1 MQLIDAIT
9 VQKSY
14 LNISPHVAW
23 LAVLLIGSPWLKTEA
38 AVTVT
43 IGQNFL
49 GSSLYTNS
57 QALPPDS
64 NGAIGPG
71 RFMEFV
77 NGTVAVYNR
86 TNGAQVQ
93 RKSDLIFWSNSGVTL
108 ASSQAVSDPRVIYD
122 PQSQRWFVVQVD
134 LDGNASDPTTEANDF
149 LLAVSTS
156 SNPAGTWKQF
166 LIPADPDNGYFA
178 DFPTLGLDSNAV
190 YIAGDYYSSSV
201 PMGSGLLS
209 IPKADLLLAT
219 PTVAN
224 MHWFGVMDY
233 AVRGEV
239 QQPAICFDGSA
250 NGNVVSIADIGN
262 DSSPHSN
269 VVSFAVQNAGGI
281 SPTLTASTFLDVLP
295 YEVPDNADLGVP
307 QFTALQ
313 PDNTTTLLANDA
325 RLSAKVYAVDGVLFA
340 VHNTLLNGRIAIR
353 WYRIR
358 AADHALLEQGTIA
371 DPNLDLFFPSIAVNQ
386 YGVVVIG
393 CNASGSATFVSS
405 YAYVG
410 EIKNGETTFGS
421 GILLQ
426 AGVGSYHDLYEIMA
440 QLLDDPVTPSRWGDY
455 SAMSVD
461 PTDPTH
467 FWTIQ
472 AYPSA
477 VDPDT
482 GGTWSTQI
490 TEIIATAPPQL
501 AIAPAG
507 TNVLISWPLYASGY
521 QLQATTNLLNSAG
534 WSVITPSISTN
545 GFVLSASVP
554 KSDNAKFFRLKTP

>member
-14 LNISPHVAW
+14 LNISHLAAW
-23 LAVLLIGSPWLKTEA
+23 LAVLMVGSPWLKTEA

-43 IGQNFL
+43 LGQNFT
-49 GSSLYTNS
+49 GSTFGVNTSFI
-57 QALPPDS
+57 PPDS

-71 RFMEFV
+71 RFMEFI
-77 NGTVAVYNR
+77 NGTVAVYNK
-86 TNGAQVQ
+86 TNGASVQ
-93 RKSDLIFWSNSGVTL
+93 RKTNLKFWSDAGVLLSTD
-108 ASSQAVSDPRVIYD
+108 QVTSDPRVIYD
-122 PQSQRWFVVQVD
+122 PVSQRWFATQVD
-134 LDGNASDPTTEANDF
+134 VDSAASDPTSEANDF
-149 LLAVSTS
+149 LIAVSTTS
-156 SNPAGTWKQF
+156 SPTSPWKGF
-166 LIPADPDNGYFA
+166 LFQADPDNGYFA
-178 DFPTLGLDSNAV
+178 DFPTLGVDSNAV
-190 YIAGDYYSSSV
+190 YLSGDFYSAGET
-201 PMGSGLLS
+201 PEGAGLVS
-209 IPKADLLLAT
+209 IPKADLLAAT

-239 QQPAICFDGSA
+239 LQPAICFDGSA
-250 NGNVVSIADIGN
+250 NGNVVSIADIGS

-281 SPTLTASTFLDVLP
+281 SPTLTTSTFLNVLP

-313 PDNTTTLLANDA
+313 PDNTTTLMANDA
-325 RLSAKVYAVDGVLFA
+325 RLSAKVYAVGGVLYA
-340 VHNTLLNGRIAIR
+340 VHNTLLNGRLAIR

-358 AADHALLEQGTIA
+358 AADQTLIEQGTIA

-393 CNASGSATFVSS
+393 CNASGSATYVSS

-410 EIKNGETTFGS
+410 EIKNGTTTFG
-421 GILLQ
+421 GGVLLKTG
-426 AGVGSYHDLYEIMA
+426 AGSYHDIYEILA

-461 PTDPTH
+461 PADPTH

-490 TEIIATAPPQL
+490 TEIIATTPPQL
-501 AIAPAG
+501 AITPAINCNPPRTCSRPIAG
-507 TNVLISWPLYASGY
+507 AS
-521 QLQATTNLLNSAG
+521 
-534 WSVITPSISTN
+534 
-545 GFVLSASVP
+545 
-554 KSDNAKFFRLKTP
+554 

>member
-1 MQLIDAIT
+1 M
-9 VQKSY
+9 QKSY
-14 LNISPHVAW
+14 LNISHLAAW
-23 LAVLLIGSPWLKTEA
+23 LAVLLVGFPWQKIEA

-43 IGQNFL
+43 VGQNFT
-49 GSSLYTNS
+49 GSTFGVDSSYV
-57 QALPPDS
+57 PPDS

-71 RFMEFV
+71 RFMEFI
-77 NGTVAVYNR
+77 NGTVAVYNK
-86 TNGAQVQ
+86 TNGASVQ
-93 RKSDLIFWSNSGVTL
+93 RKSNLEFWADAGLVIAQDNVT
-108 ASSQAVSDPRVIYD
+108 SDPRVIYD
-122 PQSQRWFVVQVD
+122 PSVQRWFAAQVTV
-134 LDGNASDPTTEANDF
+134 NSSAADPTALANKF
-149 LLAVSTS
+149 LLAVSTTS
-156 SNPAGTWKQF
+156 SPTGPWKGFSFQ
-166 LIPADPDNGYFA
+166 ADPDNGYFA
-178 DFPTLGLDSNAV
+178 DFPTLGVDSNAV
-190 YIAGDYYSSSV
+190 YLSGDFYSAGET
-201 PMGSGLLS
+201 PQGAGLVS
-209 IPKADLLLAT
+209 IPKADLLAAV

-224 MHWFGVMDY
+224 QHWFGVMDY

-239 QQPAICFDGSA
+239 LQPAICFDGSA
-250 NGNVVSIADIGN
+250 SGNIVSIADIGS

-281 SPTLTASTFLDVLP
+281 SPTLTASAFLNVLS

-313 PDNTTTLLANDA
+313 PDNTTTLMANDA
-325 RLSAKVYAVDGVLFA
+325 RLSAKVYAVNGILYA
-340 VHNTLLNGRIAIR
+340 VHNTLLNGRLAIR

-358 AADHALLEQGTIA
+358 AADQTLIEQGTIA

-393 CNASGSATFVSS
+393 CNVSGSATFVSS

-410 EIKNGETTFGS
+410 EIKNGVTTFGS
-421 GILLQ
+421 GILLK
-426 AGVGSYHDLYEIMA
+426 AGVGSYHDIYEILA
-440 QLLDDPVTPSRWGDY
+440 QLFDDPVTPSRWGDY

-461 PTDPTH
+461 PADPTH

-501 AIAPAG
+501 TIAPAG
-507 TNVLISWPLYASGY
+507 TNVLVSWPLYASGY
-521 QLQATTNLLNSAG
+521 QLQSTTNLLNPAG
-534 WSVITPSISTN
+534 WSVITPAIGTN
-545 GFVLSASVP
+545 GFVVSAMVP
-554 KSDNAKFFRLKTP
+554 KSTSAKFFRLKL